1 MTDESFD
8 RQDPGDAGLAAFLAE
23 PSMWDDPDP
32 SVEDAIVAAIAA
44 ERDLVR
50 PEVAPAVAPVVALDA
65 RRRWAVPL
73 LVGAAAAV
81 LVVGLLATFL
91 RDDTVTPEIELA
103 LAATDLAPDAKGLVE
118 IDTTPLGTRLILDVS
133 GLPPAPAGQYYEAWL
148 RTGPET
154 GVSAGTFHLRGGNGR
169 IELWA
174 GVTIEDYP
182 LFTVTIQDE
191 ADVASSGQVVLKGRV
206 E

>member
-1 MTDESFD
+1 MTEDSFD
-8 RQDPGDAGLAAFLAE
+8 SQDPVDADLAAFLAE
-23 PSMWDDPDP
+23 PSMWDELDPA
-32 SVEDAIVAAIAA
+32 VEDAIVAAIAE
-44 ERDLVR
+44 ERDLV
-50 PEVAPAVAPVVALDA
+50 APVIAVDA
-65 RRRWAVPL
+65 RRRWVTPL
-73 LVGAAAAV
+73 LAGAAVVV
-81 LVVGLLATFL
+81 LVAGLLVTFL

-103 LAATDLAPDAKGLVE
+103 LDATDLAPSAEGLVE

-148 RTGPET
+148 RTGPDV
-154 GVSAGTFHLRGGNGR
+154 GVSAGTFHLRGGDGR

-182 LFTVTIQDE
+182 LFTITIQDE
-191 ADVASSGQVVLKGRV
+191 ADPTSSGRVVLKGLV